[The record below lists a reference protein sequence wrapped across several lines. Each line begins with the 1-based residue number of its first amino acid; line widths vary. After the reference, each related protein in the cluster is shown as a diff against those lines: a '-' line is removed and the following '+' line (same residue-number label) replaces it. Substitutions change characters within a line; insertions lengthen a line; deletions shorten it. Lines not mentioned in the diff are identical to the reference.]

1 MATVTRQL
9 SIDSIVSSMLDMD
22 PAASPFNCDSIAD
35 DIFDKIF
42 DSKAEKP
49 QVEVEV
55 PVDPTACVVCGDKAS
70 GFHYGAL
77 SCEGCKG
84 FFRRSIQRNATYK
97 CKSGGKCEMDTY
109 MRRKCQECRLR
120 KCKAAGM
127 KSECLLT
134 NVQIQS
140 KFLWRRK
147 RKGDDEPGPP
157 ETQLKKSST
166 NQDSLP
172 PPAYLTNQDSPSNYL
187 TNQSSPSSGFFSSNQ
202 SSPAA
207 LSTNQN
213 SPAALLTNQNSPA
226 ALSTNQNSPA
236 AFLTNQY
243 PPAAFSTD
251 PYPTAVFSANQN
263 TWPSHL
269 SNQRSPSPVS
279 NIQQPTSSVPIGT
292 LTSEQHKL
300 LTACREAK
308 EKILPGTIHCQK
320 GMYKRML
327 ELPTVEDRRELFQE
341 RVTLMVERLVQFAK
355 CLEGFM
361 SFSEGDQIAILKA
374 GTFEAIVTLGCW
386 HKSFERPEV
395 HGGQGQ
401 AYLRSGGNPQLM
413 ESFKE
418 FYFKMQDLKLDDNTY
433 ALIIAVVLLSP
444 DRPLIKNYHVI
455 EKAQE
460 PYLTAL
466 QTYCSINYSKPNIFA
481 KITAR
486 ITELRSLGEMHEAY
500 LKTRNFKLTPLLAEL
515 WDLQ

>member
-361 SFSEGDQIAILKA
+361 SFSEGDQIAILKGA
-374 GTFEAIVTLGCW
+374 SFEALMLVRCSW
-386 HKSFERPEV
+386 RWRRPLP
-395 HGGQGQ
+395 GQPITEN
-401 AYLRSGGNPQLM
+401 LGGNPQLM

>member
-1 MATVTRQL
+1 MAAATRQL

-22 PAASPFNCDSIAD
+22 AASNPFDCDSISN

-42 DSKAEKP
+42 DSKEEKT
-49 QVEVEV
+49 QVGGNA

-120 KCKAAGM
+120 KCKEAGM
-127 KSECLLT
+127 KPECLLT

-147 RKGDDEPGPP
+147 RKGGDEPGPP
-157 ETQLKKSST
+157 DTQFKKSPTNEDSPCAYMT
-166 NQDSLP
+166 NQDS
-172 PPAYLTNQDSPSNYL
+172 PPAYLTNQDLPPAYL
-187 TNQSSPSSGFFSSNQ
+187 TNQGPSSTFSSSQSSSPYFSSNQ
-202 SSPAA
+202 GSPAA
-207 LSTNQN
+207 LS
-213 SPAALLTNQNSPA
+213 ANQNSPA
-226 ALSTNQNSPA
+226 ALSTNQNP
-236 AFLTNQY
+236 L
-243 PPAAFSTD
+243 AAFSAN
-251 PYPTAVFSANQN
+251 PYSPATLSANQN
-263 TWPSHL
+263 TLLSPL
-269 SNQRSPSPVS
+269 SNQGSPSPVS
-279 NIQQPTSSVPIGT
+279 PIEQPSSSVPSVT

-308 EKILPGTIHCQK
+308 EKYLPCVIPCHE
-320 GMYKRML
+320 GMYKRMM
-327 ELPTVEDRRELFQE
+327 ELPTVEERRAMFQE
-341 RVTLMVERLVQFAK
+341 KVTMMVERLVQFAK

-361 SFSEGDQIAILKA
+361 TFSEGDQIAILKA
-374 GTFEAIVTLGCW
+374 GTFEAIISLGCW
-386 HKSFERPEV
+386 NKSFERPAIQ
-395 HGGQGQ
+395 GGQGQ
-401 AYLRSGGNPQLM
+401 AYLHSGGNRQIL

-433 ALIIAVVLLSP
+433 ALIIALVLLSP

-460 PYLTAL
+460 PYINAL
-466 QTYCSINYSKPNIFA
+466 QTYCRLNYSKPNMFA

-486 ITELRSLGEMHEAY
+486 ITEMRTLGEMHEAY
-500 LKTRNFKLTPLLAEL
+500 MKTRNFKLTPLLAEL